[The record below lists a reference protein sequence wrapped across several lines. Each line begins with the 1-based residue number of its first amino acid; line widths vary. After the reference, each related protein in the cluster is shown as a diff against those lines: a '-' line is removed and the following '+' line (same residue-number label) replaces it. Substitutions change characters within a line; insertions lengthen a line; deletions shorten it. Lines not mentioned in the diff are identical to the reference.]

1 MEVRRAVVHALGEI
15 EGARATE
22 TLVMAMKDADV
33 EVRRAAAHA
42 LGERD

>member
-1 MEVRRAVVHALGEI
+1 VRRAIVHALGEI
-15 EGARATE
+15 EGVGATE
-22 TLVMAMKDADV
+22 TLVAAMKDSDV